1 MLFSNDVIHRCEA
14 YANLGCIVYATA
26 RRPEA
31 MAKLDQPTIH
41 KLTLDVT
48 KDDQVKEV
56 VKTIIEREG
65 KIDIAVNNAGMAVP
79 GEGFLSFRMLTS
91 YRRTARANRHVP
103 N

>member
-1 MLFSNDVIHRCEA
+1 MKGIWCLH
-14 YANLGCIVYATA
+14 Y
-26 RRPEA
+26 
-31 MAKLDQPTIH
+31 QPTIH

-79 GEGFLSFRMLTS
+79 GEGLFLLFGC
-91 YRRTARANRHVP
+91 
-103 N
+103 

>member
-1 MLFSNDVIHRCEA
+1 MTSSFRCEA

-48 KDDQVKEV
+48 KDDQVKGV

-65 KIDIAVNNAGMAVP
+65 KIDIVVNNAGMAVP
-79 GEGFLSFRMLTS
+79 GEEFLLGRRLAIRGLS
-91 YRRTARANRHVP
+91 YIHS
-103 N
+103 